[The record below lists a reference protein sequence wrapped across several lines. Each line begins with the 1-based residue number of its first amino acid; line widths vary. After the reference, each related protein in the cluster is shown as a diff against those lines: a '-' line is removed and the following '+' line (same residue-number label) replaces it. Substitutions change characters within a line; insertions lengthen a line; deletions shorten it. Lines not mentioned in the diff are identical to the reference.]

1 MRGNEL
7 DRLKPLLYSE
17 AQKRN
22 ENTCIYYDYNSRK
35 TRFENY
41 ENARSMEINDEGYI
55 VLVSFIKTISDDR
68 VDEIVE
74 NEEISDAELDD
85 LVDWVIQMNEE
96 VEGRK
101 NEK

>member
-7 DRLKPLLYSE
+7 DRLKPLLHSE
-17 AQKRN
+17 AQKRD
-22 ENTCIYYDYNSRK
+22 ENTCIYYDYETKK

-41 ENARSMEINDEGYI
+41 ENARSMEINDQGYI

-74 NEEISDAELDD
+74 NDDISDDELDD

-96 VEGRK
+96 FEGRK